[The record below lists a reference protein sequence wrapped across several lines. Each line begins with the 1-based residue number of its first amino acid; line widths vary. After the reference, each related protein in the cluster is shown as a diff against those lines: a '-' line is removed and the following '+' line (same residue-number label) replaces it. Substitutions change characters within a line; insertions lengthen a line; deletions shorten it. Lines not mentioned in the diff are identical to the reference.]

1 MLLQL
6 HRSRENYEDEKP
18 GFWEVVAYKT
28 LWSVACWFESKLN
41 CFPRFGHSGGQMKLR
56 GFEPDL
62 QVNWVWLWDSSVL
75 ICAKTANSANA
86 ESFCQL
92 WRTEGHW
99 PEFRILCSAT
109 VCLFN
114 VCRCAW
120 SFWLPDRNSEPWAI
134 SNRKQCGWPKHK
146 HYYKQ
151 RGFNTP
157 ALHFFFRKCDTQ
169 LLLDVGEDHRDR
181 YAGCWYEIPI
191 CTAAKRTLSVG
202 HQVWRVA
209 ILWWWHRWN
218 GNTSPPKGELPSW
231 HQKLQ
236 FSFFSAL
243 SQTEVAN

>member
-151 RGFNTP
+151 QGFNTP
-157 ALHFFFRKCDTQ
+157 ALHFFFPEMWYSTTPW
-169 LLLDVGEDHRDR
+169 
-181 YAGCWYEIPI
+181 CWWRPQRSLRWVLIRNSNLYGSE
-191 CTAAKRTLSVG
+191 KNSVG
-202 HQVWRVA
+202 WTPSVA
-209 ILWWWHRWN
+209 CSH
-218 GNTSPPKGELPSW
+218 SW
-231 HQKLQ
+231 HSDIGETGTRLHQKG
-236 FSFFSAL
+236 SFHLGIKNCSFHFF
-243 SQTEVAN
+243 QHCPKQK